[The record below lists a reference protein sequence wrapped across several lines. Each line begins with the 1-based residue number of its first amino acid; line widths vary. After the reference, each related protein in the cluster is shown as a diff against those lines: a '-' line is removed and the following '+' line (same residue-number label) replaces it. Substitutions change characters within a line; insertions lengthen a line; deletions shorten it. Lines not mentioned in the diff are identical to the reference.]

1 MKAYVE
7 SLSRSCLLTL
17 HTNESGCH
25 SLAGALR
32 WAQRSHQP
40 SVWVDCR
47 HIQDLPAE
55 ALLLLR
61 QCASRLW
68 ERGGHLIVC
77 HLPEAARTEL
87 AADASQP
94 LAASL
99 LDAAR
104 YGLHLP
110 GSTR

>member
-7 SLSRSCLLTL
+7 SLSQSCLLTL
-17 HTNESGCH
+17 YTNESGCH

-32 WAQRSHQP
+32 WALRGSQR

-47 HIQDLPAE
+47 HIQALPAE
-55 ALLLLR
+55 ALQLLR
-61 QCASRLW
+61 QCAGRLW
-68 ERGGHLIVC
+68 QRGGHLIVC

-99 LDAAR
+99 LDAAH
-104 YGLHLP
+104 YGLCP
-110 GSTR
+110 PSSAG